1 MLCYILFIYITKLI
15 FIDIIKFIFYKK
27 YSTKKVRKC
36 VKINKNQV
44 TILTQKSEC
53 NTIKKI
59 QKFIFRR
66 EIMMKSKKILALLLS
81 GMMIVGFAGC
91 SGGNSAKEDK
101 VYKVGVIQLV
111 QHDALDASYTGFK
124 KALEEAGYKDGE
136 NIEIDYQNA
145 AGDQSNCQTI
155 ADSFVND
162 KKDLIFAI
170 ATPAAQA
177 VASKTTEIPILVTAV
192 TDPKDAGIVE
202 SNEEPGTNVS
212 GSSDL
217 TPVAEQIDLL
227 KQIVPK
233 AKKVAVLYAS
243 NESNS
248 LFQANLAKEAAKKNN
263 LEVQEVTVS
272 NSNEIEQVLKSVV
285 DKVDAIYTPTDNTI
299 AASMAT
305 VALIANEAKV
315 PVICGEEGMVNKG
328 GLITYGINYEK
339 IGALAGKQA
348 IKIFEGEDISKMPI
362 EYLAKEELT
371 IKINED
377 AAKEIGIKIPDDIKK
392 QASSQE

>member
-1 MLCYILFIYITKLI
+1 MK
-15 FIDIIKFIFYKK
+15 
-27 YSTKKVRKC
+27 
-36 VKINKNQV
+36 
-44 TILTQKSEC
+44 
-53 NTIKKI
+53 
-59 QKFIFRR
+59 
-66 EIMMKSKKILALLLS
+66 KSKKILALLLS

-227 KQIVPK
+227 KQIVPD

-248 LFQANLAKEAAKKNN
+248 LFQANLAKEAAKKND
-263 LEVQEVTVS
+263 LEVEEVTVS

-315 PVICGEEGMVNKG
+315 PVVCGEEGMVNEG

-339 IGALAGKQA
+339 IGALAGNQA
-348 IKIFEGEDISKMPI
+348 VKIFKGEDISKMPI

-377 AAKEIGIKIPDDIKK
+377 AAKEIGIKIPDNIKQ
-392 QASSQE
+392 QAASQE